1 MVTMGD
7 ISTAT
12 IMLVRLG
19 AAARFIYC
27 LESKCKLFIFQM
39 ECSTLSPA
47 QGGAAN
53 RRCLNC
59 SMHIYSK
66 PASGRIRDILGKMSS
81 ILNSFAADTVCLW
94 ANPAPQR

>member
-19 AAARFIYC
+19 AVARFIYC

-39 ECSTLSPA
+39 ECSTLI
-47 QGGAAN
+47 Q
-53 RRCLNC
+53 R
-59 SMHIYSK
+59 K
-66 PASGRIRDILGKMSS
+66 EGRQID
-81 ILNSFAADTVCLW
+81 AV
-94 ANPAPQR
+94 